1 MKISEGCVEPMKTR
15 RRVRHLAFA
24 IGLVTAFGWTAAH
37 ADIYTWVDPSGNVNL
52 SNRPPPEGARVTNV
66 YREDPAVHATAE
78 AARAAAARDELKAL
92 NDRVAQLERDLEA
105 TNDRPPAA
113 PIVYLPAAPPPVAY
127 PPVIAQTIV
136 VPTPPAYSDCTP
148 WTGCGSPGDFGFYP
162 GGIVV
167 VSAPASHRFDGNH
180 RGPHIR
186 MPRPVPA
193 PRPVGAIPDPVNLF
207 PNAPGRR

>member
-1 MKISEGCVEPMKTR
+1 MKTGR
-15 RRVRHLAFA
+15 RMRQLSLA
-24 IGLVTAFGWTAAH
+24 IGLVTVFGWTAAH
-37 ADIYTWVDPSGNVNL
+37 ADIFTWVDASGNVNL

-78 AARAAAARDELKAL
+78 AAHAAAARDELRAL
-92 NDRVAQLERDLEA
+92 NERVTQLERDLDA
-105 TNDRPPAA
+105 ANDRPPPA
-113 PIVYLPAAPPPVAY
+113 PVVYATAAPPPVAY

-136 VPTPPAYSDCTP
+136 VSSPPAYAAPGPPAYADCSSP
-148 WTGCGSPGDFGFYP
+148 WGGCAFPDNFGFYP

-180 RGPHIR
+180 RGPR
-186 MPRPVPA
+186 VRTPPSMRSPL
-193 PRPVGAIPDPVNLF
+193 PVGAIPDPVNLF